1 MAKNFRD
8 NFSKPIIDILAKRV
22 GYLCSSPTCRKSTI
36 GANEN
41 VNKATSIGIAAHI
54 TAASVGG
61 PRYDTSYSKYKRQ
74 DISNGIWLC
83 SNCAALIDKD
93 PEKYTVE
100 ILHGWK
106 KYAEEESARKLG
118 GEFKYVDISQTKS
131 PSPYNPILEVDLLG
145 GGRSRSPRGMSN
157 KNPIEMHDGQLV
169 MVPGPKPI
177 IYWALGWRYKLVIYN
192 NSNFPAFNIAVESVG
207 DVHFSEF
214 EKLNDINN
222 IAPLNNIELK
232 VRFDDWIESE
242 HTLAD
247 ELLKPRFPEKFKG
260 LKLKLTFYDQARNVH
275 HSYAEFNEKGLI
287 NRKA

>member
-1 MAKNFRD
+1 M
-8 NFSKPIIDILAKRV
+8 
-22 GYLCSSPTCRKSTI
+22 
-36 GANEN
+36 
-41 VNKATSIGIAAHI
+41 
-54 TAASVGG
+54 
-61 PRYDTSYSKYKRQ
+61 
-74 DISNGIWLC
+74 
-83 SNCAALIDKD
+83 
-93 PEKYTVE
+93 
-100 ILHGWK
+100 HGWK

-177 IYWALGWRYKLVIYN
+177 IHWALGWRYKLVIYN

-214 EKLNDINN
+214 EKLNNINN